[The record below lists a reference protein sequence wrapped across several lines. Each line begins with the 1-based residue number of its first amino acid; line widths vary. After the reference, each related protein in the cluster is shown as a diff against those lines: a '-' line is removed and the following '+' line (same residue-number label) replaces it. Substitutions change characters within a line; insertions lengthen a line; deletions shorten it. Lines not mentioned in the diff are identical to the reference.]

1 MREKIIGGFYSA
13 LSVAAWVF
21 CFCTLLFGV
30 VLIAAAPDKDPE
42 VTLLSRPVVSAV
54 EKNDPVML
62 EHGKSGENWYKIE
75 TNVLLKSNK
84 YSPWTLEAETLT
96 VKGRDGFTV
105 LPEGGLL
112 FSRAEPQE
120 TTLTVYVR
128 WPQGE
133 ADLAAHL
140 DEVRLALADSHTSYG
155 FMRFSLHDNVLQFT
169 L

>member
-1 MREKIIGGFYSA
+1 MSEQIIGGFYSA
-13 LSVAAWVF
+13 ISVVAWVF
-21 CFCTLLFGV
+21 CFSTLLFGV

-42 VTLLSRPVVSAV
+42 VTLLSRPVVTAV
-54 EKNDPVML
+54 APDDPEML
-62 EHGKSGENWYKIE
+62 AHGKSGGDWYQIE
-75 TNVLLKSNK
+75 TNVRLKSNK

-133 ADLAAHL
+133 KDLAARL
-140 DEVRLALADSHTSYG
+140 DEVKLALADAHTSYG
-155 FMRFSLHDNVLQFT
+155 FMRFSLHDNVLQFV